1 MKDFFKKITS
11 DESVR
16 QLKSALGSYL
26 RAALAAVGAMV
37 LAGIEDPSQ
46 ITLSALLAG
55 LLGPLIK
62 ALDPNQDEYGIGA
75 KVEAAVKTGVPPLDE
90 INDVDLDDDLEEEAK

>member
-1 MKDFFKKITS
+1 MKSFIEKITS

-26 RAALAAVGAMV
+26 RAALAAVGAML
-37 LAGIEDPSQ
+37 LAGIEDPGQ

-55 LLGPLIK
+55 VLGPLIK

-75 KVEAAVKTGVPPLDE
+75 KVEAAVKG
-90 INDVDLDDDLEEEAK
+90 EEE

>member
-1 MKDFFKKITS
+1 MKEFFKKLASEQSIK
-11 DESVR
+11 
-16 QLKSALGSYL
+16 QLKSALGSYI

-75 KVEAAVKTGVPPLDE
+75 KIEAAVKVSPLDE
-90 INDVDLDDDLEEEAK
+90 LNDVDLDDDLEEEAK

>member
-1 MKDFFKKITS
+1 MKELWKKITA

-37 LAGIEDPSQ
+37 LAGIEDPSA
-46 ITLSALLAG
+46 ITVSALLAG
-55 LLGPLIK
+55 VLGPLIR

-75 KVEAAVKTGVPPLDE
+75 KVKAAVKGE
-90 INDVDLDDDLEEEAK
+90 SAEEEEY

>member
-1 MKDFFKKITS
+1 MKQFIERLKTEDSI
-11 DESVR
+11 R
-16 QLKSALGSYL
+16 QLKAALGSYL

-75 KVEAAVKTGVPPLDE
+75 KVEAAVKAETPE
-90 INDVDLDDDLEEEAK
+90 TEE

>member
-1 MKDFFKKITS
+1 MKDFLKKLTS
-11 DESVR
+11 DESIQ

-37 LAGIEDPSQ
+37 LAGIEDPGQ
-46 ITLSALLAG
+46 VTLSALLAG

-75 KVEAAVKTGVPPLDE
+75 KIEAAVKTPPLDE
-90 INDVDLDDDLEEEAK
+90 LNDVDLDDDLEEEAK

>member
-1 MKDFFKKITS
+1 MKKFFEQITS
-11 DESVR
+11 DDSVR

-37 LAGIEDPSQ
+37 LAGIEDPSA

-75 KVEAAVKTGVPPLDE
+75 KVEAAVKTPPLDE

>member
-1 MKDFFKKITS
+1 MKDLIERLKTE
-11 DESVR
+11 ESIR

-26 RAALAAVGAMV
+26 RAALAAVGAML
-37 LAGIEDPSQ
+37 LAGIEDPGQ

-55 LLGPLIK
+55 ILGPLIK

-75 KVEAAVKTGVPPLDE
+75 KVEAAVKAEPTDSKE
-90 INDVDLDDDLEEEAK
+90 

>member
-1 MKDFFKKITS
+1 MKDFFKRITS
-11 DESVR
+11 DESVK

-37 LAGIEDPSQ
+37 LAGIEDPSA
-46 ITLSALLAG
+46 ITVSALLAG
-55 LLGPLIK
+55 ILGPLIK

-75 KVEAAVKTGVPPLDE
+75 KVQAAVKAEPLNLDE
-90 INDVDLDDDLEEEAK
+90 INDVDFDDDFEEGEK

>member
-11 DESVR
+11 DESVK

-75 KVEAAVKTGVPPLDE
+75 KVEAAVKLPSLDE
-90 INDVDLDDDLEEEAK
+90 LNDVDLDDDLEEEAK

>member
-11 DESVR
+11 DRSIK

-37 LAGIEDPSQ
+37 LAGIEDPSA
-46 ITLSALLAG
+46 ITMSALLAG
-55 LLGPLIK
+55 VLGPLIK
-62 ALDPNQDEYGIGA
+62 ALDPNLDEYGIGA
-75 KVEAAVKTGVPPLDE
+75 KIEAAVKT
-90 INDVDLDDDLEEEAK
+90 EES

>member
-11 DESVR
+11 DESIK
-16 QLKSALGSYL
+16 QLKSALGSYI

-75 KVEAAVKTGVPPLDE
+75 KVEAAVKNDVPSLDE
-90 INDVDLDDDLEEEAK
+90 LNDVELDDDLEEEAK

>member
-1 MKDFFKKITS
+1 MKEFFKKLASEQSIK
-11 DESVR
+11 
-16 QLKSALGSYL
+16 QLKAALGSYI

-75 KVEAAVKTGVPPLDE
+75 KIEAAVKNEVPSLDE
-90 INDVDLDDDLEEEAK
+90 LNDVDLDDDLEEEVK

>member
-1 MKDFFKKITS
+1 MKDFFNRLASEQSIK
-11 DESVR
+11 
-16 QLKSALGSYL
+16 QLKSALGSYI

-46 ITLSALLAG
+46 ITVSALLAG

-75 KVEAAVKTGVPPLDE
+75 KVEAAVKLPPIDE
-90 INDVDLDDDLEEEAK
+90 LNDVDLDDDLEEEAK

>member
-1 MKDFFKKITS
+1 MKDLIERLKT
-11 DESVR
+11 DESIR

-46 ITLSALLAG
+46 ITVSALLAG

-75 KVEAAVKTGVPPLDE
+75 KVEAAVKAEAPET
-90 INDVDLDDDLEEEAK
+90 EE

>member
-1 MKDFFKKITS
+1 MKEFFKKLASEQSIK
-11 DESVR
+11 
-16 QLKSALGSYL
+16 QLKSALGSYI
-26 RAALAAVGAMV
+26 RAALASVGAMV

-46 ITLSALLAG
+46 ITVSALLAG

-75 KVEAAVKTGVPPLDE
+75 KVEAAVKLPPIDE
-90 INDVDLDDDLEEEAK
+90 INDVNLDDDLEEEAK

>member
-1 MKDFFKKITS
+1 VKQFIERLKT
-11 DESVR
+11 DESIR
-16 QLKSALGSYL
+16 QLKDALGSYL

-75 KVEAAVKTGVPPLDE
+75 KVEAAVKAETPE
-90 INDVDLDDDLEEEAK
+90 TEE

>member
-26 RAALAAVGAMV
+26 RAALAALGAMV
-37 LAGIEDPSQ
+37 LAGIEDPAA
-46 ITLSALLAG
+46 ITTSALLAG
-55 LLGPLIK
+55 LLGPLIR

-75 KVEAAVKTGVPPLDE
+75 KVEAAVKNDVPSLDE
-90 INDVDLDDDLEEEAK
+90 LNDVDLDDDLEEEAK

>member
-1 MKDFFKKITS
+1 MKEFFKKITS
-11 DESVR
+11 DQSIK

-46 ITLSALLAG
+46 ITVSALLAG

-75 KVEAAVKTGVPPLDE
+75 KVSAAVKTPPLDE
-90 INDVDLDDDLEEEAK
+90 LNDVDLDDDLEEEAK

>member
-1 MKDFFKKITS
+1 MKKFIEILRTE
-11 DESVR
+11 ESIK
-16 QLKSALGSYL
+16 QLKAALGSYI
-26 RAALAAVGAMV
+26 RAALASVGAMV

-46 ITLSALLAG
+46 ITVSALLAG

-75 KVEAAVKTGVPPLDE
+75 KVEAAVKVDVPPLDE
-90 INDVDLDDDLEEEAK
+90 ANDVDLDDDLEEEEK

>member
-1 MKDFFKKITS
+1 VKDIIERLKTE
-11 DESVR
+11 ESIR

-26 RAALAAVGAMV
+26 RAALAAVGAML
-37 LAGIEDPSQ
+37 LAGIEDPGQ
-46 ITLSALLAG
+46 ITLSAILAG

-75 KVEAAVKTGVPPLDE
+75 KVEAAVKAETPE
-90 INDVDLDDDLEEEAK
+90 TEE

>member
-1 MKDFFKKITS
+1 MKDFIKRITS
-11 DESVR
+11 DASVK
-16 QLKSALGSYL
+16 QLKAALGSYL
-26 RAALAAVGAMV
+26 RAALAAVGALV

-46 ITLSALLAG
+46 ITVSALLAG

-75 KVEAAVKTGVPPLDE
+75 KIEAAVKNEVPSLDE
-90 INDVDLDDDLEEEAK
+90 LNDVDLDDDLEEEAK

>member
-1 MKDFFKKITS
+1 MKDFWKRITS
-11 DESVR
+11 DESIK

-37 LAGIEDPSQ
+37 LAGIEDPSA
-46 ITLSALLAG
+46 ITVSALLAG
-55 LLGPLIK
+55 VLGPLIK

-75 KVEAAVKTGVPPLDE
+75 KIEAAVKNDVPSLDE
-90 INDVDLDDDLEEEAK
+90 LNDVDLDDDLEEEAK